1 MAAPPPPMFTLVRDQ
16 PYGPWNCDI
25 CDEQFHN
32 NLSVSGDEQRPW
44 KTPDGLLV
52 CAKFCIKPLFEKALK
67 FDFEYPYKWGNIE
80 LNIDEFAVLWPDG
93 VFPLAYKAKGIQ
105 LKRDLQKA
113 AQNPEF
119 TPQNLGLV
127 VGKDAQPCPKCH
139 VLWALKDGCNHLIC
153 KSCETN
159 YCFICGKEALPHSGH
174 WLDPKYGGSCPR
186 YNGAG
191 DDNAI
196 YDGAED
202 IEEWGSEI
210 SIETWAWN
218 VTMRNASEAVQ
229 ILMQRMLGVPMPAD
243 RQGALSDM
251 DRRLLISRLLQY
263 RPEHGV
269 SREAWADV
277 VAEHRH
283 EVVALMNG
291 GFLFFEPEN
300 VDRLPIMR
308 GALAHP
314 IGGVFNLSSE
324 TARRDA
330 YQWAQERY
338 NVWTPTTAGH
348 LMNYAIL
355 DVGPGT
361 PEDREDA
368 AELLDILSITGEE
381 ATGGQIEFT
390 TIESPFGQFMLAQ
403 VTGRGLELED
413 RFPGHPHPRRE
424 NPLSNLMF
432 EFIRPQ
438 GARERTQREE
448 LRQDMGIF
456 REGPQLQ
463 QGPADLDLD
472 HAILADARINPV
484 PRANRTIQNIVQN
497 WDQEDDPEE
506 VPAHLANHVD
516 NGLEDRLTIERLT
529 ILRLRAHEEME
540 QEADRVDQRSREMF
554 QTRRDAV
561 QTAHAQDET
570 ITGWDFAPARAGVNG
585 RGLRRSPFAEQ
596 SLEPWVQP
604 WDELTRSMEP
614 RSRAPQNT
622 PEGSPTARRGD
633 EGGL

>member
-1 MAAPPPPMFTLVRDQ
+1 M
-16 PYGPWNCDI
+16 
-25 CDEQFHN
+25 
-32 NLSVSGDEQRPW
+32 
-44 KTPDGLLV
+44 
-52 CAKFCIKPLFEKALK
+52 
-67 FDFEYPYKWGNIE
+67 
-80 LNIDEFAVLWPDG
+80 
-93 VFPLAYKAKGIQ
+93 
-105 LKRDLQKA
+105 
-113 AQNPEF
+113 
-119 TPQNLGLV
+119 
-127 VGKDAQPCPKCH
+127 GKDVQPCPKCK

-159 YCFICGKEALPHSGH
+159 YCFICGKEALPDSGH

-202 IEEWGSEI
+202 IEDWGSEI

-218 VTMRNASEAVQ
+218 VTMQNASEAVQ
-229 ILMQRMLGVPMPAD
+229 ILMQRMLGVPIPAD
-243 RQGALSDM
+243 RAGALSDM
-251 DRRLLISRLLQY
+251 DRRLLITRLLQY
-263 RPEHGV
+263 RLEHGV
-269 SREAWADV
+269 SREAWAEV
-277 VAEHRH
+277 VVGHRH

-291 GFLFFEPEN
+291 GFFFFEPEN

-330 YQWAQERY
+330 YQWVQERY
-338 NVWTPTTAGH
+338 NLWTPTTAGH
-348 LMNYAIL
+348 FMNYAIF

-368 AELLDILSITGEE
+368 AEVLDILSIAGEE
-381 ATGGQIEFT
+381 ATGGQVEFI

-413 RFPGHPHPRRE
+413 RFPGYPHPRRE

-432 EFIRPQ
+432 EFICPQ
-438 GARERTQREE
+438 DARQRAQREE
-448 LRQDMGIF
+448 LRRDMGLI
-456 REGPQLQ
+456 REGAQAE
-463 QGPADLDLD
+463 QGLADLNLER
-472 HAILADARINPV
+472 AIFADAHINPV
-484 PRANRTIQNIVQN
+484 PRADRIFQNTRLN

-506 VPAHLANHVD
+506 IPAHLANHVD
-516 NGLEDRLTIERLT
+516 NGLGDRLTIEHLT
-529 ILRLRAHEEME
+529 IPRLRAHEEME

-554 QTRRDAV
+554 QTRRNAV
-561 QTAHAQDET
+561 QVAHAQDET

-596 SLEPWVQP
+596 SLEPWAQP

-614 RSRAPQNT
+614 RSQAPRDT
-622 PEGSPTARRGD
+622 HEGSPTARRDDGA
-633 EGGL
+633 GL